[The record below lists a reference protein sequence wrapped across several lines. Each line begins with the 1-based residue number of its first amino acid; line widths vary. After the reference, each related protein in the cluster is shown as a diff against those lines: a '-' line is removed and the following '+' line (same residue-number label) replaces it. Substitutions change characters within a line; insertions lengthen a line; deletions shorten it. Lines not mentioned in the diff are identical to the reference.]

1 VVRMS
6 NVFPRGVAI
15 YESDDIV
22 RYLYKTYGG
31 DCPPPAYLLPSTL
44 LTGWMPTIIRAGRG
58 MTRWDRAPAELPKQ
72 PLELWN
78 YDGNQFARLV
88 REALCELEIPY
99 ISRAAAKGSPNRETL
114 RDISGAT
121 QVPFLV
127 DPNTEKKISDSE
139 EILAYLFE
147 TYGQSD

>member
-121 QVPFLV
+121 QVRQYMLNAQLLCFAIDIPIPTKSF
-127 DPNTEKKISDSE
+127 
-139 EILAYLFE
+139 
-147 TYGQSD
+147 